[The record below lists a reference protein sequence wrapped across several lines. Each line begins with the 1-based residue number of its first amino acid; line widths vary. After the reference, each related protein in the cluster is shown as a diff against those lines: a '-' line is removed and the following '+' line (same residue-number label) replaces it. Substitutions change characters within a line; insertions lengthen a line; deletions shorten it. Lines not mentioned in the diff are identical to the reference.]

1 MSYRIKRI
9 DPFWIAHPCVIGVAV
24 FGVIL
29 ALVGYSKNNIAIQ
42 IVGGV
47 MMSGGV
53 LVATKHA
60 VSAVLGVLGLIG
72 GLVTFILLPNPELA
86 TTPLVWRFVST
97 GFFALLYMVLM
108 DALVL
113 VVCGLY
119 NLFGGTLNLGVLELE
134 LEESDADAASAE

>member
-9 DPFWIAHPCVIGVAV
+9 DPFWIAHPGVIGIAV
-24 FGVIL
+24 LGVVL

-60 VSAVLGVLGLIG
+60 VSAVLGALGLIG
-72 GLVTFILLPNPELA
+72 GLVTFVLLPNPELA
-86 TTPLVWRFVST
+86 TTPLGWRLVST

>member
-9 DPFWIAHPCVIGVAV
+9 DPFWIAHP
-24 FGVIL
+24 GVIAIAVLGVVL

-60 VSAVLGVLGLIG
+60 VSAVLGALGLIG
-72 GLVTFILLPNPELA
+72 GLVTFVVLPNPELA
-86 TTPLVWRFVST
+86 TTPLGWRLVST

-119 NLFGGTLNLGVLELE
+119 NLFGGTLNLGVLELDI
-134 LEESDADAASAE
+134 EETDGAAAE

>member
-9 DPFWIAHPCVIGVAV
+9 DPFWIAHP
-24 FGVIL
+24 GVIAIAVLGVVL

-42 IVGGV
+42 IAGGV

-60 VSAVLGVLGLIG
+60 VSAVLGALGLIG
-72 GLVTFILLPNPELA
+72 GLVTFIVLPNPELTA
-86 TTPLVWRFVST
+86 TPLGWRLVST

-119 NLFGGTLNLGVLELE
+119 NLFGGTLNLGVLEIE
-134 LEESDADAASAE
+134 LEESDTDAAASE

>member
-9 DPFWIAHPCVIGVAV
+9 DPFWIAHP
-24 FGVIL
+24 GVIAIAVLGVVL

-60 VSAVLGVLGLIG
+60 VSAVLG
-72 GLVTFILLPNPELA
+72 
-86 TTPLVWRFVST
+86 
-97 GFFALLYMVLM
+97 
-108 DALVL
+108 
-113 VVCGLY
+113 
-119 NLFGGTLNLGVLELE
+119 
-134 LEESDADAASAE
+134 